1 MSVRD
6 LNASDIPQLMALDA
20 ATNSHPWDISH
31 WQHSLKAD
39 VCLGMD
45 GDTGIEAFA
54 VAMKMVDEAEL
65 LLIAV
70 QPKLQGKGL
79 GQVIFNA
86 LTEKLANSGAQSLFL
101 EVRES
106 NRQARRFYE
115 SAGFAETGIRPAYYP
130 AASGSGREDALIF
143 AMMMSKA

>member
-1 MSVRD
+1 MTVRD
-6 LNASDIPQLMALDA
+6 LNASDIPQLMGLDA

-39 VCLGMD
+39 ICLGID
-45 GDTGIEAFA
+45 GEGIEAFA
-54 VAMKMVDEAEL
+54 VAMKMADEAEL

-79 GQVIFNA
+79 GQVIFKA
-86 LTEKLANSGAQSLFL
+86 LTEKLAKSGAQSLFL

-106 NRQARRFYE
+106 NHQARRFYE

>member
-1 MSVRD
+1 MTVRN
-6 LNASDIPQLMALDA
+6 LNVTDIPQLMALDA

-39 VCLGMD
+39 ICLGID
-45 GDTGIEAFA
+45 GETGLSAFT
-54 VAMKMVDEAEL
+54 VAMKMADEAEL

-70 QPKLQGKGL
+70 APALQGRGF
-79 GQVIFNA
+79 GQHIFNT
-86 LTEKLANSGAQSLFL
+86 LTEKLANNGSRSLFL

-130 AASGSGREDALIF
+130 AANGTGREDALIF
-143 AMMMSKA
+143 AMMIGKA

>member
-1 MSVRD
+1 MTVRE

-39 VCLGMD
+39 VCLGID
-45 GDTGIEAFA
+45 GEAGLNAFA

-70 QPKLQGKGL
+70 APALQGKGL
-79 GQVIFNA
+79 GQRIFSA
-86 LTEKLANSGAQSLFL
+86 LSEKLANNGAQSLFL

-143 AMMMSKA
+143 ALSIFK

>member
-39 VCLGMD
+39 VCLGID
-45 GDTGIEAFA
+45 GEAGIVAFA

-70 QPKLQGKGL
+70 QPKLQGKGM
-79 GQVIFNA
+79 GQIIFNA
-86 LTEKLANSGAQSLFL
+86 LTAKLANNGAQSLFL

>member
-1 MSVRD
+1 MRE

-39 VCLGMD
+39 VCLGID
-45 GDTGIEAFA
+45 GEAGLNAFA

-70 QPKLQGKGL
+70 APVLQSKGL
-79 GQVIFNA
+79 GQRIFSA
-86 LTEKLANSGAQSLFL
+86 LSEKLANNGAQSLFL

-106 NRQARRFYE
+106 NHQARRFYE

-143 AMMMSKA
+143 ALSIFK

>member
-39 VCLGMD
+39 VCLGID
-45 GDTGIEAFA
+45 GDAGIKAFA

-79 GQVIFNA
+79 GQVIFNT

>member
-1 MSVRD
+1 MKVRD

-39 VCLGMD
+39 VCLGID
-45 GDTGIEAFA
+45 GSTELAAFA

-70 QPKLQGKGL
+70 QPNLQGKGV
-79 GQVIFNA
+79 GQIIFNT
-86 LTEKLANSGAQSLFL
+86 LTQKLTKNGAQSLFL

-106 NRQARRFYE
+106 NSKARRFYE

-130 AASGSGREDALIF
+130 AACGAGREDALIF

>member
-39 VCLGMD
+39 VCLGVD

-70 QPKLQGKGL
+70 QPKLQSKGL
-79 GQVIFNA
+79 GQLIFNA

-106 NRQARRFYE
+106 NRKARRFYE